1 MRSADLQLIWEYNG
15 WANEK
20 IFAAAAGLS
29 PEQLRQEVHSGYG
42 TLFGSLLHIYD
53 TEYGWRTLIQHG
65 NDSPVIT
72 EQDVPTLDELT
83 ARSREEAA
91 AWASYLGGLSDDDAA
106 GVVRY
111 DANGTPRERVLW
123 HLLYHVVNHGS
134 YHRGECAAALTALG
148 RSPGELDFTIFL
160 RERQS

>member
-1 MRSADLQLIWEYNG
+1 M
-15 WANEK
+15 
-20 IFAAAAGLS
+20 
-29 PEQLRQEVHSGYG
+29 
-42 TLFGSLLHIYD
+42 
-53 TEYGWRTLIQHG
+53 
-65 NDSPVIT
+65 
-72 EQDVPTLDELT
+72 
-83 ARSREEAA
+83 
-91 AWASYLGGLSDDDAA
+91 
-106 GVVRY
+106 RY